1 MPLILSSER
10 QVVLSYRIA
19 ECDFE
24 RLGPFRD
31 EEEPF
36 CVLSFLWA
44 AFITSGQRVTNDLGV
59 TRSPRQ
65 A

>member
-1 MPLILSSER
+1 
-10 QVVLSYRIA
+10 VVPSYRIA

-44 AFITSGQRVTNDLGV
+44 AFIISGQRVTNDLGV